1 MSLKHFIQDALS
13 SWMKQKG
20 PESDIVLSSRIRLAR
35 NFEHIRFPTRYSN
48 EEASSIIQQFE
59 DQFSEQE
66 IPGIGKFVL
75 IRMNDAQALEKRVLV
90 EKHLISPNLTESPF
104 GGCLLSENEEVSVM
118 LNEEDHIRIQ
128 CLFPGFQLLEAM
140 KAANQVDDWIE
151 EKVDYAFNEQRGYLT
166 SCPTNVGTGLRASV
180 MMHLPALVLTRQI
193 NRIIPAINQL
203 GLVVRGIY
211 GEGSEAVG
219 NIFQISNQITLG
231 KSEQDIVDDLNSV
244 AAQLIEQER
253 SAREALY
260 QTSKIELE
268 DKVYRSY
275 GVLSNCRMIESKE
288 TAKCLSDVRLGID
301 LGIIKGL
308 SSNILNELMILTQP
322 GFLQQYSGGA
332 LRPNERDIRRAALI
346 RERLHLEMNGKDRRM
361 NRYDV
366 WKIYRTS
373 SKSTGACTGRGTPFR
388 S

>member
-59 DQFSEQE
+59 DQFSDQD

-75 IRMNDAQALEKRVLV
+75 IRMNDAQPLEKRVLV

-151 EKVDYAFNEQRGYLT
+151 EKVDYAFHEQRGYLT

-180 MMHLPALVLTRQI
+180 MMHLPTLVLTRQI

-346 RERLHLEMNGKDRRM
+346 RERLHLEMNGKRQEDES
-361 NRYDV
+361 
-366 WKIYRTS
+366 I
-373 SKSTGACTGRGTPFR
+373 
-388 S
+388 